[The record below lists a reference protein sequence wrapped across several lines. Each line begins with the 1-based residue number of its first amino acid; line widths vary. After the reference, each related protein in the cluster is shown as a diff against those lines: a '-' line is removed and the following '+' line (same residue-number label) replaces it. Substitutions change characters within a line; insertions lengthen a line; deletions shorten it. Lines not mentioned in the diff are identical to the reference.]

1 MAEGACLGEVASDD
15 RAGRTASNDDIII
28 GAPDLRLI
36 ARLDFAGRQRSL
48 NHCGRDLIIVDY
60 TER

>member
-28 GAPDLRLI
+28 GAPLI

-48 NHCGRDLIIVDY
+48 NQCGRDLIIVDY

>member
-15 RAGRTASNDDIII
+15 RAGRSNDDIII

-36 ARLDFAGRQRSL
+36 ARLDFAGCQRSL
-48 NHCGRDLIIVDY
+48 DHRGRDLIIVDY